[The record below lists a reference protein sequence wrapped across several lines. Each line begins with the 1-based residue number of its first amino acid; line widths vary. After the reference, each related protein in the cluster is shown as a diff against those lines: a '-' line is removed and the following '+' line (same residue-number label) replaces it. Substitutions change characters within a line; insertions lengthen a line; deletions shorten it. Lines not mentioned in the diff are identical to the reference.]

1 MRSRIP
7 CSLYM
12 HPSTLLH
19 VRACACVYIVCVC
32 ARALVCVCVR
42 ECMCACV
49 NVRKCVCVCVCMCVC
64 IVHACKRRCVRER
77 ACDADADIRE
87 LATH

>member
-7 CSLYM
+7 GSLYM

-19 VRACACVYIVCVC
+19 VCAYVCACIVCVC
-32 ARALVCVCVR
+32 VFVCVVR
-42 ECMCACV
+42 
-49 NVRKCVCVCVCMCVC
+49 
-64 IVHACKRRCVRER
+64 ACKRACVRER